1 METLMNIENKVRE
14 FISNNFLLH
23 DDNIELNPQASLLEE
38 GIIDSTGVLELV
50 SFIETEF
57 NIQIGEDEIIPE
69 NLDSI
74 ENVVNFI
81 RRKKIS
87 NNIQ

>member
-1 METLMNIENKVRE
+1 
-14 FISNNFLLH
+14 
-23 DDNIELNPQASLLEE
+23 
-38 GIIDSTGVLELV
+38 LV

-74 ENVVNFI
+74 VNITTFV
-81 RRKKIS
+81 KKKRS
-87 NNIQ
+87 S

>member
-1 METLMNIENKVRE
+1 MNIEMKVRE

-23 DDNIELNPQASLLEE
+23 NDDVALNPGSSLLEE

-74 ENVVNFI
+74 ENIVNFI
-81 RRKKIS
+81 NRKDQEK
-87 NNIQ
+87 Q

>member
-1 METLMNIENKVRE
+1 MNIENKVRE

-23 DDNIELNPQASLLEE
+23 EDDVVLNPGSSLLEE

-74 ENVVNFI
+74 ENITIFI
-81 RRKKIS
+81 QKKK
-87 NNIQ
+87 NL

>member
-1 METLMNIENKVRE
+1 MNIENKVRE

-57 NIQIGEDEIIPE
+57 DIQVGEEEIIPD

-74 ENVVNFI
+74 ENIVNFI
-81 RRKKIS
+81 HRKKEINKS
-87 NNIQ
+87 IKS